1 MWKLDNIILP
11 CNRELVEKW
20 PFSLEKKFTKNPH
33 FKQLSEQQISDYI
46 KKGYAKKLSE
56 NELSI
61 KSPITNYV
69 PRHGVMYL
77 NKPNKVRLVFD
88 AAAIYHETSLNDNL
102 LLGIDLL
109 NNLVSVLCRFRQV
122 EYALISDI
130 EAMFHQVCVPSLDT
144 DTLRFSWRKD
154 TDTEIEDYAM
164 RVLTF
169 GKTDSSCAAN

>member
-11 CNRELVEKW
+11 YNRELVEKW

-144 DTLRFSWRKD
+144 DTLRFSWRKG

-169 GKTDSSCAAN
+169 DKTDSSCAAN